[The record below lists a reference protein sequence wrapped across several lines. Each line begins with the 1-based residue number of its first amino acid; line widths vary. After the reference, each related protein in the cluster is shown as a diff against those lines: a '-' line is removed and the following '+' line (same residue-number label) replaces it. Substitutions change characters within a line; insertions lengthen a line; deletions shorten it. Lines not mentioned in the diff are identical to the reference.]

1 MKNLVTTF
9 GNYLTS
15 GSVNIEEDLTLQ
27 KVHEIVNHWVV
38 HEITKELFKSS
49 NETKMVFLDNNL
61 VLFYHETKEYFDD
74 EINKIVPSIII
85 ENNYVHGTY
94 LIARMEN
101 GVFKKLTEED
111 IKYLEGCY
119 NQIVVL
125 KQAYFSKKNKN
136 G

>member
-1 MKNLVTTF
+1 MKNSVTTF

-15 GSVNIEEDLTLQ
+15 GSVNIEENLTLQ
-27 KVHEIVNHWVV
+27 KAHEIVNHWVV
-38 HEITKELFKSS
+38 HEITKELFKPS
-49 NETKMVFLDNNL
+49 NETKMVFLNNNL

-74 EINKIVPSIII
+74 EIDKIVPSIII

-101 GVFKKLTEED
+101 DVFKNLTEQD
-111 IKYLEGCY
+111 IKYLEGCH
-119 NQIVVL
+119 NQIVAL
-125 KQAYFSKKNKN
+125 KQTYFSKKNKN

>member
-15 GSVNIEEDLTLQ
+15 SSVNIEEDLTLQ
-27 KVHEIVNHWVV
+27 KAHEIVNHWVV
-38 HEITKELFKSS
+38 HEITKELFKPS
-49 NETKMVFLDNNL
+49 NETKVVFLNNNL

-74 EINKIVPSIII
+74 EIDKIVPSIII

-101 GVFKKLTEED
+101 GVFKQLTEED
-111 IKYLEGCY
+111 IKYLEGCH
-119 NQIVVL
+119 NQIAML